1 MNKGYQLEHLHRILA
16 DPCLKSGLY
25 LIDTDLDDDEIGL
38 YVRES
43 ERFTYHRGSLMPT
56 LDCTGFEWFIIKLSF
71 DCESDEIKDL
81 RNALLGEK
89 IKGRD
94 TVFFSLLVLVM
105 RKLGAEKRTVIH
117 VSSQFDI
124 ASLSHEDLSKLNEA
138 IIDCKNPVII
148 VNKRRTIDSLIKT
161 ISLRETIAVDNKM
174 DRTEVLHISYR
185 HDAAYEDA
193 LKSIQIGLEKN
204 GIPYSIDEYDIMYRD
219 NIDDYE
225 KEIGASD
232 KVIMFVIPSYLKSL
246 DCMFE
251 MTQMF
256 KNGNVRERIYPVVDM
271 GGIPRN
277 GDGLKQIKDFWQEEK
292 IRKSEQIKTEPG
304 GSSFVM
310 QEIEKIDDIILTL
323 NAFWGFICRDFTGKY
338 EQLIENDAV
347 LLIEELNKTWP
358 KESSLIDENFVPSDD
373 TKPAGFRAVVQHG
386 EKSVYVENN
395 TGTININ

>member
-1 MNKGYQLEHLHRILA
+1 MNKGYQLGQLHRMLT
-16 DPCLKSGLY
+16 DPSLKSGLY

-43 ERFTYHRGSLMPT
+43 ERFKYYRGSLMPT
-56 LDCTGFEWFIIKLSF
+56 QDCTGFEWFIIKLSF

-89 IKGRD
+89 IKGKD
-94 TVFFSLLVLVM
+94 TVYLSLLVLVM
-105 RKLGAEKRTVIH
+105 RKLGAEKRTIIH
-117 VSSQFDI
+117 ISSQFDL
-124 ASLSHEDLSKLNEA
+124 ASLSHEDLTKLNEA

-161 ISLRETIAVDNKM
+161 ISLKETIVVDNKM

-204 GIPYSIDEYDIMYRD
+204 AIPYSIDEYDIMYRD

-232 KVIMFVIPSYLKSL
+232 KVIMFVVPAYLTSL

-256 KNGNVRERIYPVVDM
+256 KNGNVRKRIFPIVDM

-323 NAFWGFICRDFTGKY
+323 NAFWSFIYRDSTGKY
-338 EQLIENDAV
+338 EKLIENDAA

-358 KESSLIDENFVPSDD
+358 KESGLIDENFVPSDD
-373 TKPAGFRAVVQHG
+373 VKPAGYRTVIQNG

>member
-1 MNKGYQLEHLHRILA
+1 MNKDYQLEQLSRMLT
-16 DPCLKSGLY
+16 DSSQKSGLY
-25 LIDTDLDDDEIGL
+25 LIDTDLEDGDIERYVKELEGL
-38 YVRES
+38 SYFKS
-43 ERFTYHRGSLMPT
+43 SLMPT
-56 LDCTGFEWFIIKLSF
+56 NDSSGLEWFVIKLSF
-71 DCESDEIKDL
+71 KFETNEIKDL
-81 RNALLGEK
+81 RNYFLNEPTQRKDTILL
-89 IKGRD
+89 
-94 TVFFSLLVLVM
+94 SLLALIM
-105 RKLGAEKRTVIH
+105 RELSSERKTIIH
-117 VSSQFDI
+117 VCGKYDLT
-124 ASLSHEDLSKLNEA
+124 SLTRDEVYKLNEA
-138 IIDCKNPVII
+138 INEGSYPII
-148 VNKRRTIDSLIKT
+148 VVNKKRTLDPLITTVSLKGSKRV
-161 ISLRETIAVDNKM
+161 ISMK
-174 DRTEVLHISYR
+174 DRKQVLHISYK
-185 HDAAYEDA
+185 HDTDYESA
-193 LKSIQIGLEKN
+193 MKSIQTGLEKN
-204 GIPYSIDEYDIMYRD
+204 NIPYSIDEYDIMYRD
-219 NIDDYE
+219 SIDDYE

-232 KVIMFVIPSYLKSL
+232 RVIMFVIPSYLKSL

-323 NAFWGFICRDFTGKY
+323 NAFWCFICRDSTGKY
-338 EQLIENDAV
+338 EKLIEDEAK

-358 KESSLIDENFVPSDD
+358 KENGLIDENFVPSDD
-373 TKPAGFRAVVQHG
+373 TQPAGFRAVIQNG